1 MRRRIATVAVAAAF
15 FTAALASPGAAADP
29 APRIRVEPE
38 GFDFGRVLPRRTLR
52 KEFRLLNLGEGPLE
66 ITGVSKSCGCTRAVV
81 GETTLAPGASTTLN
95 VEVETRTSHGRIQQ
109 QVIVRSN
116 DPQTPLLEVKL
127 TATVVDGEER

>member
-1 MRRRIATVAVAAAF
+1 MRRRRALWAILF
-15 FTAALASPGAAADP
+15 FLGALAPAAGAGSP
-29 APRIRVEPE
+29 APRIRVDPE

-52 KEFRLLNLGEGPLE
+52 KEFRVLNLGEGPLE

-81 GETTLAPGASTTLN
+81 GETTLEPGASTTLN
-95 VEVETRTSHGRIQQ
+95 VEVETRNSRGRIQQ

-127 TATVVDGEER
+127 TATVVEGEER

>member
-1 MRRRIATVAVAAAF
+1 MRRRWALGAIMVLLG
-15 FTAALASPGAAADP
+15 ALAPSAGVASS
-29 APRIRVEPE
+29 APRIRVEPD

-66 ITGVSKSCGCTRAVV
+66 ITGVSRSCGCTRAVV
-81 GETTLAPGASTTLN
+81 GETTLEPGASTTLN
-95 VEVETRTSHGRIQQ
+95 VEVETRNSRGRIQQ

-127 TATVVDGEER
+127 TATVVEGEER